1 MTLVERVVDPRMT
14 SYRPR
19 GLESTV
25 PRPTAKTTVRSTAA
39 TKALEAALDRVL
51 VNRLRPLRADVTA
64 ARKSFEEQVTLR
76 VEAEARATR
85 LADEA
90 QQLRLRVQELEQ
102 QLAAAAERKSGW
114 LRRRSI
120 VARVQEA

>member
-1 MTLVERVVDPRMT
+1 M
-14 SYRPR
+14 
-19 GLESTV
+19 
-25 PRPTAKTTVRSTAA
+25 PRPTAKTTTRSTAA

-64 ARKSFEEQVTLR
+64 ARKSFEEQVTMR

-90 QQLRLRVQELEQ
+90 EGLRLQVRALEQ
-102 QLAAAAERKSGW
+102 QLATVQERKTGW
-114 LRRRSI
+114 LRRRAV
-120 VARVQEA
+120 VARAQEA

>member
-1 MTLVERVVDPRMT
+1 
-14 SYRPR
+14 
-19 GLESTV
+19 V
-25 PRPTAKTTVRSTAA
+25 PRPATKTAARTTAA

-51 VNRLRPLRADVTA
+51 VSRLRPLRADVTA

-90 QQLRLRVQELEQ
+90 RQLRVRVQELEQ
-102 QLAAAAERKSGW
+102 QLATAQERKTGW
-114 LRRRSI
+114 LRRRA
-120 VARVQEA
+120 VVPRVQEA

>member
-1 MTLVERVVDPRMT
+1 M
-14 SYRPR
+14 
-19 GLESTV
+19 
-25 PRPTAKTTVRSTAA
+25 PRPTAKTATRTTAA

-64 ARKSFEEQVTLR
+64 ARKSFEEQVTMR

-90 QQLRLRVQELEQ
+90 QQLRMRVTELEQ
-102 QLAAAAERKSGW
+102 QIAAAQERKTGW
-114 LRRRSI
+114 LRRRAV